1 MPILCSLRRNFR
13 GSRNFK
19 ISKILQQNRKTYRWA
34 IRRFNEK
41 SIATFKSIT
50 ADDEY
55 SSTILNNPRYNKLQL
70 MRDLSFNYQYT
81 I

>member
-1 MPILCSLRRNFR
+1 MPILSSYDEILEVLEILKFR
-13 GSRNFK
+13 
-19 ISKILQQNRKTYRWA
+19 KILQQNRKTYRWA

-55 SSTILNNPRYNKLQL
+55 SSTTFK
-70 MRDLSFNYQYT
+70 
-81 I
+81 